1 MDKYLALCEQ
11 LGEEPDPEKMPPAMD
26 LYPYEVQ
33 MAFFIYSLLQDTWD
47 GMNGMYMGKNLAG
60 LSVLLD
66 IYEIEDKKT
75 VVYFLTRIDNERIKT
90 INEEVKRKVRPKGEE
105 RKRGNKWQKVRVQAA
120 QWILKSR
127 QVA

>member
-1 MDKYLALCEQ
+1 
-11 LGEEPDPEKMPPAMD
+11 MPPAMD
-26 LYPYEVQ
+26 MYPYEVQ

-75 VVYFLTRIDNERIKT
+75 LVYFLSAIDRERVKT
-90 INEEVKRKVRPKGEE
+90 INEEVKRKSEAE
-105 RKRGNKWQKVRVQAA
+105 RRKAKARK
-120 QWILKSR
+120 
-127 QVA
+127 

>member
-26 LYPYEVQ
+26 MFPYEVQ
-33 MAFFIYSLLQDTWD
+33 MAFFIYSLLQDSWD

-90 INEEVKRKVRPKGEE
+90 INEEVKRKSEAE
-105 RKRGNKWQKVRVQAA
+105 RRRAKARK
-120 QWILKSR
+120 
-127 QVA
+127 